1 MTQTMNGA
9 VEALRAGVSATV
21 LLPNDGAYDDARRV
35 WNAEIDLRPAV
46 IVQCRSAADVSAAVT
61 FAVQH
66 GLEIS
71 VRGGA
76 HGTAGHAVVADGVM
90 IDLSQ
95 MNSVVVDPQA
105 RRASVGGGA
114 LLSEVIAA
122 TQEHGLA
129 FPMGLIGHTGVGGL
143 TLGGGMGWLTRK
155 HGLSI
160 DNLVSS
166 EIVTA
171 DGQIRHASEAQN
183 ADLYWAIRG
192 GGGNFGVV
200 TEFEFALHPVGPIVQ
215 VALLFWDLDQGNEVL
230 RVARELCTSLPAEV
244 NIVIAGVNA
253 PPAPFV
259 PPEHHLKQGYS
270 LIVVGFGTAEE
281 HAAVVNRARGARPP
295 LWEFVTPM
303 PYVALNQMLDED
315 NRWGQY
321 DYQKGGQIA
330 ELSDAVIDVITA
342 HFPHKLSPA
351 SAVLLYLVDAA
362 YSSVPDDETA
372 YAGDRSPGFYVFN
385 IAECPSPE
393 VLEADREWARGLCS
407 ALRPHM
413 VERTYVNALDEE
425 QDNGYVDTAFG
436 IAKYSRLAQIKA
448 IYDPDNIFHR
458 NANIKPAARPVRA

>member
-1 MTQTMNGA
+1 MTQTINGA
-9 VEALRAGVSATV
+9 IEALRAGMSGTV
-21 LLPNDGAYDDARRV
+21 LAPDDGPYDEARRV
-35 WNAEIDLRPAV
+35 WNADIDLRPAL
-46 IVQCRSAADVSAAVT
+46 IARCRSAADVSAAVT
-61 FAVQH
+61 FAAQH
-66 GLEIS
+66 RLEVS

-76 HGTAGHAVVADGVM
+76 HGTAGQAVVADGVM

-105 RRASVGGGA
+105 RRARVGGGA

-129 FPMGLIGHTGVGGL
+129 FPVGLISHTGVGGL

-160 DNLVSS
+160 DSLVSA

-171 DGQIRHASEAQN
+171 DGQIRHASESEN
-183 ADLYWAIRG
+183 ADLFWAIRG

-200 TEFEFALHPVGPIVQ
+200 TEFEFVLHPVGPLVQ
-215 VALLFWDLDQGNEVL
+215 VALMFWDLDQGKDVL
-230 RVARELCTSLPAEV
+230 RMARELCRSLPGEV
-244 NIVIAGVNA
+244 NVVIAGLNA

-281 HAAVVNRARGARPP
+281 HATVVSGARDALPP

-303 PYVALNQMLDED
+303 PYLALNQMFDED

-321 DYQKGGQIA
+321 DYLKGGQIA
-330 ELSDAVIDVITA
+330 EISDEVIDVITER
-342 HFPHKLSPA
+342 FPLKLSPA
-351 SAVLLYLVDAA
+351 SVVLLYLVDAA

-372 YAGDRSPGFYVFN
+372 YAGDRSPGFYIFN
-385 IAECPSPE
+385 VAMCPSPE
-393 VLEADREWARGLCS
+393 VLDADRQWARGLWS

-425 QDNGYVDTAFG
+425 QDYGYVDWAFG
-436 IAKYSRLAQIKA
+436 IDKYSRLAQIKA
-448 IYDPDNIFHR
+448 TYDPDNIFHR
-458 NANIKPAARPVRA
+458 NANIKPAAQPVRA